1 MLGDAEPVGI
11 CGSALLDAI
20 AVFLDL
26 EDIGESGRVLTDDK
40 LLHLKGSVALTQND
54 VNELQ
59 FAKAAIAAGI
69 EMMADALD
77 LDLRDIQT
85 VYLAGAFGNYMN
97 PDSACR
103 IGLIPSFLRSR
114 IQPCGNAAGKG
125 SQMAAVSSQAYSYAS
140 GLAEASDFLD
150 LAGHPDF
157 QDTYVEHLC
166 FEEEEE

>member
-1 MLGDAEPVGI
+1 M
-11 CGSALLDAI
+11 
-20 AVFLDL
+20 FLDL
-26 EDIGESGRVLTDDK
+26 DCIGESGRVLTDDK

-59 FAKAAIAAGI
+59 FAKGAIAAGI
-69 EMMADALD
+69 EMMADNLGLD
-77 LDLRDIQT
+77 LHDIQA

-103 IGLIPSFLRSR
+103 IGLIPSYLRSR
-114 IQPCGNAAGKG
+114 IKPCGNAAGKG
-125 SQMAAVSSQAYSYAS
+125 SQMAAVSMQAYEYANS
-140 GLAEASDFLD
+140 LATASDFLD
-150 LAGHPDF
+150 LAAEPEF